1 MASVITPVDKRYTDF
16 MDEISPDELYEG
28 LLAYG
33 FFLKNCHQYLPL
45 YLSSIIV
52 KQYPFRL
59 KQAGMTT

>member
-1 MASVITPVDKRYTDF
+1 

-52 KQYPFRL
+52 KQYQFRL
-59 KQAGMTT
+59 KQDGMNT